1 MTTTS
6 RVASLPRPRLATV
19 FGVVLLIVVIWAIFA
34 AIQGLAARSALENAE
49 TALRSVEQSVT
60 VEAVLDG
67 TASSDLA
74 EARDALATAD
84 DELGARVLSPIRVL
98 PVLGRQLTSAR
109 ALSGAGLTVL
119 DAAIDASDDAQ
130 LLLDGVLA
138 RDDRSAAL
146 RELENIFRAA
156 HVEVTSVDL
165 GPSEGLIGPIR
176 SARSDLVDDLASA
189 AEQLD
194 RGAEVTA
201 GLADFLDG
209 PRRYLLGAANNAEMR
224 AGQGA
229 VLSAGLLLAQDGA
242 IIATEMKPV
251 WDRVVT
257 EPVAISDVDLEARWG
272 WLIDGQEWLLTSMSP
287 RLDATAPLL
296 ADMWVASGEPE
307 VDGVIVVDPFALR
320 ALLRAV
326 GPVEAGGRTIG
337 SEEVLDLLLHEQYLD
352 VQFGD
357 SDQFARRERLS
368 DIAPAVLQAFF
379 ERDVDLSTLVR
390 ELDAVVRGRHLMAWS
405 SGPDARLWEAAG
417 ADGGLDDDSMLL
429 SVINRG
435 PNKLDYFQYVDSTVE
450 VTPDGDGWSVRV
462 TSTIVNRT
470 PDGLPRYVA
479 GPILDSPTPR
489 SWYRGIVTLNIPGSA
504 TNGRIDGVESL
515 TVVGADGA
523 TRVLGTEI
531 LVAPDDVATVVFEF
545 DLPSSVASFM
555 IEPSARFPLETWTT
569 PGGARVET
577 GLGFEVE
584 LIQ

>member
-1 MTTTS
+1 MTTSS
-6 RVASLPRPRLATV
+6 RVASLPRPRLGTV
-19 FGVVLLIVVIWAIFA
+19 FGLVLLVVLVWSVFA
-34 AIQGLAARSALENAE
+34 VLQALSARTALEDAE
-49 TALRSVEQSVT
+49 EALRSVEQSVT

-67 TASSDLA
+67 SASADLA
-74 EARDALATAD
+74 DARVALADAD
-84 DELGARVLSPIRVL
+84 AELRSRVLSPVRVV

-119 DAAIDASDDAQ
+119 DAAIDASDEAQ
-130 LLLDGVLA
+130 GLLDGVLG

-146 RELENIFRAA
+146 RELENIFRDA
-156 HVEVTSVDL
+156 HLEVSSVDL
-165 GPSEGLIGPIR
+165 GPSDGLIGPIR
-176 SARSDLVDDLASA
+176 SVRNDFAADLVSA
-189 AEQLD
+189 ADQLD

-229 VLSAGLLLAQDGA
+229 VLSAGLLLSQDGA

-251 WDRVVT
+251 WDRVVD
-257 EPVAISDVDLEARWG
+257 EPVAVTDADLEERWG

-296 ADMWVASGEPE
+296 ADMWTAAGEPE

-337 SEEVLDLLLHEQYLD
+337 SEDVLDLLLHEQYLD
-352 VQFGD
+352 VEFGD
-357 SDQFARRERLS
+357 LDQFARRERLS

-379 ERDVDLSTLVR
+379 ERDVDLATLVR

-405 SGPDARLWEAAG
+405 AGDDARLWSAAG
-417 ADGGLDDDSMLL
+417 ADGQLDDDSMLL

-435 PNKLDYFQYVDSTVE
+435 PNKLDYFQFVDSTVE
-450 VTPDGDGWSVRV
+450 AVATDDGWSVAV
-462 TSTIVNRT
+462 TTSVVNRT
-470 PDGLPRYVA
+470 PAGLPRYVA

-489 SWYRGIVTLNIPGSA
+489 DWYRGIVTLNIPGDA
-504 TNGRIDGVESL
+504 VDGRIDDVESL
-515 TVVGADGA
+515 TVVGADGD
-523 TRVLGTEI
+523 TRVLGTEVLI
-531 LVAPDDVATVVFEF
+531 APGEVAVVTFRFELPAGSRSIDVG
-545 DLPSSVASFM
+545 S
-555 IEPSARFPLETWTT
+555 SARYPVETWTD
-569 PGGARVET
+569 PSGVRHEQ
-577 GLGFEVE
+577 GLGFEFE
-584 LIQ
+584 LVL